1 MNYIFRARSALV
13 SSITSHAKSDTSNER
28 QRYCCVYVCWVIF
41 FSFVYIAFVLAF
53 EKNQERN
60 EQQQQ
65 RE

>member
-1 MNYIFRARSALV
+1 MQVKGNNTVRICFVDYLGVGF
-13 SSITSHAKSDTSNER
+13 
-28 QRYCCVYVCWVIF
+28 
-41 FSFVYIAFVLAF
+41 FVYIAFVLAF

>member
-1 MNYIFRARSALV
+1 MQNPI
-13 SSITSHAKSDTSNER
+13 HQMKGNDTV
-28 QRYCCVYVCWVIF
+28 VYMFVGLF

-65 RE
+65 REYVIIE